1 MPFKSEGAKRQYD
14 KLRQRRLRGFLG
26 ESLRGGSSHV
36 VPNVVPALRGNVVP
50 FQASPDTK
58 RDDIF
63 HVVRNNVVPTWVSA
77 APRPY
82 SSQSAQNALDYMC
95 YIAERGYTL
104 DRATGELLD
113 LRLFSQE
120 RLEALE
126 EALRATQR
134 QLAALQ
140 VDISMQRAE
149 AILDDHL
156 REVKEEYGG

>member
-1 MPFKSEGAKRQYD
+1 MPLKDESARRQYD

-26 ESLRGGSSHV
+26 ESLRGGLSHV

-50 FQASPDTK
+50 FQASPDTE
-58 RDDIF
+58 RDNTL
-63 HVVRNNVVPTWVSA
+63 HTARSNVVPTWVSA

-82 SSQSAQNALDYMC
+82 SGKSAQNALEYMR

-104 DRATGELLD
+104 DGETGELLD
-113 LRLFSQE
+113 LHLSYQE
-120 RLEALE
+120 RIAALE

-156 REVKEEYGG
+156 REVEEEW

>member
-1 MPFKSEGAKRQYD
+1 MLRGEAKREYNN
-14 KLRQRRLRGFLG
+14 LRQRKLRLAAREREYEG
-26 ESLRGGSSHV
+26 EGGQQKGQHVKRKV
-36 VPNVVPALRGNVVP
+36 VPDTAQIGGRTTTSGHINYSGVQQDLR
-50 FQASPDTK
+50 
-58 RDDIF
+58 
-63 HVVRNNVVPTWVSA
+63 A
-77 APRPY
+77 APNPY
-82 SSQSAQNALDYMC
+82 NTKSAKRALDYMR